1 MRGEVEVWSGDE
13 LILKQPN
20 MLVDGA
26 GELIADI
33 MTVSPSLSGMEID
46 GAVVN
51 TDAATSSILDA
62 SNYRIQAISFG
73 TGSGAFQS
81 NAYTLDAEKLQ
92 FYTNTLA
99 TDILEGSIANPGV
112 LKSPFGYA
120 HNSSY
125 QPADTGFPLSP
136 NPHLTVLEENTSVSA
151 APVYGGDPLEI
162 SSIVPG
168 NGQLTN
174 FLPSGIYSSVFDA
187 YGPTYA
193 ALAGGRLGAFP
204 EGSSV
209 IYTTQ
214 QSQIYYFKPT
224 GGGFAAD
231 RSTSPGSFFNEV
243 SSMDIS
249 GFVNMVMSS
258 VPNGGEDGLNFSGG
272 ASGLCL
278 SAETENPNQGFPF
291 VEYTVALS
299 EGDAMFAHVYGGITH
314 LGLWSIDMKQSLR
327 NGNTPPFEFDV
338 LNNPRKYKL
347 FCRKGLSKD
356 ITYTTNKEQHR
367 DLTIR
372 WRIHFR

>member
-33 MTVSPSLSGMEID
+33 MTVSPSLSGIRVD
-46 GAVVN
+46 GIVSN

-81 NAYTLDAEKLQ
+81 NAYTLDFEKLQ
-92 FYTNTLA
+92 FYSNT
-99 TDILEGSIANPGV
+99 TVRGDILDGTIANPAI
-112 LKSPFGYA
+112 LKSPFGYVY
-120 HNSSY
+120 NSNY
-125 QPADTGFPLSP
+125 QPADTGFPISP

-151 APVYGGDPLEI
+151 APVYDGDPLAI

-174 FLPSGIYSSVFDA
+174 FLPSGIYSSVFGA

-209 IYTTQ
+209 NYTSHT
-214 QSQIYYFKPT
+214 SQIYYFD
-224 GGGFAAD
+224 GLVAD

-258 VPNGGEDGLNFSGG
+258 VPNGGANGLNFSGG

-278 SAETENPNQGFPF
+278 SAEQEVTNQGFPF

-299 EGDAMFAHVYGGITH
+299 EGDVMFAHVYGGITH

-356 ITYTTNKEQHR
+356 ITYTRQKDQHK

>member
-26 GELIADI
+26 GELVADI

-81 NAYTLDAEKLQ
+81 NAYTLDAKKLQ
-92 FYTNTLA
+92 FYINILA
-99 TDILEGSIANPGV
+99 SNVLGGIIANPAV
-112 LKSPFGYA
+112 LESPFGYVY
-120 HNSSY
+120 NSSY

-151 APVYGGDPLEI
+151 APVYDGDPLAV

-209 IYTTQ
+209 NYTLLAP
-214 QSQIYYFKPT
+214 QIYYFDSDS
-224 GGGFAAD
+224 FAFD
-231 RSTSPGSFFNEV
+231 RTTSPGSFFNEV

-258 VPNGGEDGLNFSGG
+258 VPNGGANGLNFSGG

-278 SAETENPNQGFPF
+278 SAEQELPNQGFSF

-299 EGDAMFAHVYGGITH
+299 EGDAMFAHAYGGITH

-356 ITYTTNKEQHR
+356 ITYTRQKDHHR